1 MADKKQLT
9 VAELL
14 ARNAK
19 DRPGEEKSPRR
30 RRRSLD
36 EGGISVAELTGNLEK
51 VKATPAEAKHS
62 NVSIDETAP
71 VIPAPKKETKKES
84 KEETPKK
91 EAPKQE
97 AAQKVDKPQAAA
109 VPVEKPAE
117 SESKPSQ
124 PSDDDSRVIQKVKDE
139 PKKKTEDKPEQKS
152 DAKEAEKPEV
162 KTATKPEAKTAAP
175 VDEKPQDAAKDT
187 FTTGELEAVDH
198 DVEEYDDY
206 DDEED
211 EGKLNPFAVVLLA
224 LVGIVLG
231 AIVFKGFEILWDRF
245 DRLVVLV
252 LGVVVTGVIVG
263 IVHALRTSRDGLSM
277 FLAAVAGLVLTFG
290 PLLVVM

>member
-19 DRPGEEKSPRR
+19 DRPGEEKTPRR

-36 EGGISVAELTGNLEK
+36 EGGISVAELTGNFEK

-97 AAQKVDKPQAAA
+97 AAPKTKKSDKPQAAA
-109 VPVEKPAE
+109 VPVDKPAE

-124 PSDDDSRVIQKVKDE
+124 PSDDDTRVIQKVKDE
-139 PKKKTEDKPEQKS
+139 PK
-152 DAKEAEKPEV
+152 AEE
-162 KTATKPEAKTAAP
+162 KPEAKTAAP
-175 VDEKPQDAAKDT
+175 VDEKPRGAAENP
-187 FTTGELEAVDH
+187 FTTGDLEAVDE
-198 DVEEYDDY
+198 DVDEYDEHY
-206 DDEED
+206 DEED

>member
-1 MADKKQLT
+1 MADEKQLT

-19 DRPGEEKSPRR
+19 NHSDGEKSSRR

-51 VKATPAEAKHS
+51 VKAAPAESKHS

-71 VIPAPKKETKKES
+71 VIPAPTKD
-84 KEETPKK
+84 T
-91 EAPKQE
+91 
-97 AAQKVDKPQAAA
+97 DKPQAAA
-109 VPVEKPAE
+109 VRVERPDTSVKEEAAEKPDK
-117 SESKPSQ
+117 SEKADKPS
-124 PSDDDSRVIQKVKDE
+124 DEDTRVIQRVKDE
-139 PKKKTEDKPEQKS
+139 PAKKGEDTTVDK
-152 DAKEAEKPEV
+152 AV
-162 KTATKPEAKTAAP
+162 AAP
-175 VDEKPQDAAKDT
+175 VVAPKDETTA
-187 FTTGELEAVDH
+187 TGELEAIDH
-198 DVEEYDDY
+198 DHDDY
-206 DDEED
+206 DDEHDED
-211 EGKLNPFAVVLLA
+211 YEEEKLNPFAVVLLA

-231 AIVFKGFEILWDRF
+231 AVVFKGFEILWDRF
-245 DRLVVLV
+245 DRLVVVV

>member
-19 DRPGEEKSPRR
+19 DRPGEEKSSRR

-71 VIPAPKKETKKES
+71 VIPAPKKE
-84 KEETPKK
+84 
-91 EAPKQE
+91 APKQE
-97 AAQKVDKPQAAA
+97 APQKETAKQKAAQKVDKPQAAA

-124 PSDDDSRVIQKVKDE
+124 PSDDDTRVIQKVKDE
-139 PKKKTEDKPEQKS
+139 P
-152 DAKEAEKPEV
+152 EKPEV
-162 KTATKPEAKTAAP
+162 KTAAP
-175 VDEKPQDAAKDT
+175 VDEKPQDAAEDT
-187 FTTGELEAVDH
+187 FTTGELEAVDE
-198 DVEEYDDY
+198 DVDEYDEDY
-206 DDEED
+206 DEED

>member
-36 EGGISVAELTGNLEK
+36 DGGISVAELTGNLEK

-71 VIPAPKKETKKES
+71 VIPAPKKE
-84 KEETPKK
+84 
-91 EAPKQE
+91 APKQE

-124 PSDDDSRVIQKVKDE
+124 PSDDDTRVIQKVKDE
-139 PKKKTEDKPEQKS
+139 P
-152 DAKEAEKPEV
+152 EKPEV
-162 KTATKPEAKTAAP
+162 KTAAP
-175 VDEKPQDAAKDT
+175 VDEKPQDAAEDT
-187 FTTGELEAVDH
+187 FTTGELEAVDE
-198 DVEEYDDY
+198 DVDEYDEDY
-206 DDEED
+206 DEED

>member
-19 DRPGEEKSPRR
+19 DRPGEEKTPRR

-71 VIPAPKKETKKES
+71 VIPAPKKES
-84 KEETPKK
+84 KEEAPKK
-91 EAPKQE
+91 A
-97 AAQKVDKPQAAA
+97 DKKADDKAQAAA
-109 VPVEKPAE
+109 VPAEK
-117 SESKPSQ
+117 
-124 PSDDDSRVIQKVKDE
+124 PSDDDTRVIQKVKDE

-175 VDEKPQDAAKDT
+175 VDEKPQDAA
-187 FTTGELEAVDH
+187 
-198 DVEEYDDY
+198 
-206 DDEED
+206 
-211 EGKLNPFAVVLLA
+211 
-224 LVGIVLG
+224 
-231 AIVFKGFEILWDRF
+231 
-245 DRLVVLV
+245 
-252 LGVVVTGVIVG
+252 
-263 IVHALRTSRDGLSM
+263 
-277 FLAAVAGLVLTFG
+277 
-290 PLLVVM
+290 

>member
-19 DRPGEEKSPRR
+19 DRSGEEKSSRR
-30 RRRSLD
+30 HRRSLD

-62 NVSIDETAP
+62 SVSIDEPAP
-71 VIPAPKKETKKES
+71 VIPAPKKEKPQQEA
-84 KEETPKK
+84 PKD

-97 AAQKVDKPQAAA
+97 AAKQEAPQKDADKSHGAA
-109 VPVEKPAE
+109 VPVEKPTE
-117 SESKPSQ
+117 SESKRSQ
-124 PSDDDSRVIQKVKDE
+124 PSDEDTRVIQKVKDE
-139 PKKKTEDKPEQKS
+139 PKKAED
-152 DAKEAEKPEV
+152 EAQSKAEPKAND
-162 KTATKPEAKTAAP
+162 K
-175 VDEKPQDAAKDT
+175 VDDKAEDDT

-198 DVEEYDDY
+198 DVEEYDEHY
-206 DDEED
+206 DEED

-245 DRLVVLV
+245 DRLVVVV

-263 IVHALRTSRDGLSM
+263 LVHALRTSRDGLSM

>member
-71 VIPAPKKETKKES
+71 VIPAPKKES
-84 KEETPKK
+84 KEEAPRKADKK
-91 EAPKQE
+91 AD
-97 AAQKVDKPQAAA
+97 DKAQAAA
-109 VPVEKPAE
+109 VPAEK
-117 SESKPSQ
+117 
-124 PSDDDSRVIQKVKDE
+124 PSDDDTRVIQKVKDE

>member
-1 MADKKQLT
+1 MADEKQLT

-14 ARNAK
+14 ARNQK
-19 DRPGEEKSPRR
+19 DRSGGEKSSRR
-30 RRRSLD
+30 RRRSLE

-71 VIPAPKKETKKES
+71 VIPAPQKDAEKTDS
-84 KEETPKK
+84 TPQADAVRV
-91 EAPKQE
+91 ERPD
-97 AAQKVDKPQAAA
+97 KVD
-109 VPVEKPAE
+109 
-117 SESKPSQ
+117 SESKRSQ
-124 PSDDDSRVIQKVKDE
+124 PSTEDTRVIQRVKDTPE
-139 PKKKTEDKPEQKS
+139 KKSEDKVE
-152 DAKEAEKPEV
+152 EKVE
-162 KTATKPEAKTAAP
+162 
-175 VDEKPQDAAKDT
+175 DET
-187 FTTGELEAVDH
+187 TTTGELEAVDH
-198 DVEEYDDY
+198 DVEEYDEYDEDY
-206 DDEED
+206 EE
-211 EGKLNPFAVVLLA
+211 EKLNPFAVVLLA

-245 DRLVVLV
+245 DRLVVVV

>member
-1 MADKKQLT
+1 MADEKQLT

-14 ARNAK
+14 ARNQK
-19 DRPGEEKSPRR
+19 DRSGGEKSSRR
-30 RRRSLD
+30 RRRSLE

-71 VIPAPKKETKKES
+71 VIPAPQKDAEKTES
-84 KEETPKK
+84 EPKTDP
-91 EAPKQE
+91 EPQADAVRVERPD
-97 AAQKVDKPQAAA
+97 KVD
-109 VPVEKPAE
+109 
-117 SESKPSQ
+117 SESKRSQ
-124 PSDDDSRVIQKVKDE
+124 PSNEDTRVIQRVKDTPE
-139 PKKKTEDKPEQKS
+139 KKSEDKVE
-152 DAKEAEKPEV
+152 EKVE
-162 KTATKPEAKTAAP
+162 
-175 VDEKPQDAAKDT
+175 DET
-187 FTTGELEAVDH
+187 TTTGELEAVDH
-198 DVEEYDDY
+198 DVEEYDEYDEDY
-206 DDEED
+206 EE
-211 EGKLNPFAVVLLA
+211 EKLNPFAVVLLA

-245 DRLVVLV
+245 DRLVVVV

>member
-19 DRPGEEKSPRR
+19 NRPGEEKTPRR

-36 EGGISVAELTGNLEK
+36 EGGISVAELTGNLER

-62 NVSIDETAP
+62 SVSIDETAP
-71 VIPAPKKETKKES
+71 VIPAPKKEQKEQ
-84 KEETPKK
+84 
-91 EAPKQE
+91 PKQE
-97 AAQKVDKPQAAA
+97 TPQQEESKKKADKPQAAA
-109 VPVEKPAE
+109 VPVEKSAE
-117 SESKPSQ
+117 PETKRSQ
-124 PSDDDSRVIQKVKDE
+124 PSDEDTRVIQKVKDE
-139 PKKKTEDKPEQKS
+139 PKEKAEAKKTEAKAESKVEEKTDDKVETKVA
-152 DAKEAEKPEV
+152 D
-162 KTATKPEAKTAAP
+162 KTAPQAA
-175 VDEKPQDAAKDT
+175 VATEDDT
-187 FTTGELEAVDH
+187 FTTGELEAVDQ
-198 DVEEYDDY
+198 DREEYDEDY
-206 DDEED
+206 DDEE

-245 DRLVVLV
+245 DRLVVVV

>member
-1 MADKKQLT
+1 MADEKQLT

-14 ARNAK
+14 ARNQK
-19 DRPGEEKSPRR
+19 DRSGGEKSSRR
-30 RRRSLD
+30 RRRSLE

-71 VIPAPKKETKKES
+71 VIPAP
-84 KEETPKK
+84 
-91 EAPKQE
+91 
-97 AAQKVDKPQAAA
+97 QKDAEKTDSTPQADA
-109 VPVEKPAE
+109 VRVERPDKDD
-117 SESKPSQ
+117 SEPQRSQ
-124 PSDDDSRVIQKVKDE
+124 PSNEDTHVIQRVEDAPE
-139 PKKKTEDKPEQKS
+139 KKPEDKVE
-152 DAKEAEKPEV
+152 EKVE
-162 KTATKPEAKTAAP
+162 
-175 VDEKPQDAAKDT
+175 DET
-187 FTTGELEAVDH
+187 TTTGELEAVDH
-198 DVEEYDDY
+198 DVEEYDEYDEDY
-206 DDEED
+206 EE
-211 EGKLNPFAVVLLA
+211 EKLNPFAVVLLA

-245 DRLVVLV
+245 DRLVVVV

>member
-19 DRPGEEKSPRR
+19 DRPGEEKTPRR

-36 EGGISVAELTGNLEK
+36 EGGISVAELTGNFEK

-97 AAQKVDKPQAAA
+97 AAPKTKKSDKPQAAA
-109 VPVEKPAE
+109 VPVDKPAE

-124 PSDDDSRVIQKVKDE
+124 PSDDDTRVIRKVKDE
-139 PKKKTEDKPEQKS
+139 PK
-152 DAKEAEKPEV
+152 AEE
-162 KTATKPEAKTAAP
+162 KPEAKTAAP
-175 VDEKPQDAAKDT
+175 VDEKPRGAAENP
-187 FTTGELEAVDH
+187 FTTGELEAVDE
-198 DVEEYDDY
+198 DVDEYDEHY
-206 DDEED
+206 DEED

>member
-19 DRPGEEKSPRR
+19 DRSGEEKSSRR
-30 RRRSLD
+30 HRRSLD

-51 VKATPAEAKHS
+51 VKATPAEAKHPS
-62 NVSIDETAP
+62 VSIDEPAP
-71 VIPAPKKETKKES
+71 VIPAPKKEKPQQ
-84 KEETPKK
+84 ETPQQ
-91 EAPKQE
+91 EAPQQGADKSHS
-97 AAQKVDKPQAAA
+97 AAPA
-109 VPVEKPAE
+109 EKPTE

-124 PSDDDSRVIQKVKDE
+124 PSDEDTRVIQKVKDE
-139 PKKKTEDKPEQKS
+139 PKKAEDKAQSKVEPKTELKTEEKVEPKANDKVEDK
-152 DAKEAEKPEV
+152 AE
-162 KTATKPEAKTAAP
+162 
-175 VDEKPQDAAKDT
+175 DDT

-198 DVEEYDDY
+198 DVEEYDEDY
-206 DDEED
+206 DEED

-245 DRLVVLV
+245 DRLVVVV

>member
-19 DRPGEEKSPRR
+19 DRPGEEKTPRR

-71 VIPAPKKETKKES
+71 VIPAPKKES
-84 KEETPKK
+84 KEEAPKK
-91 EAPKQE
+91 A
-97 AAQKVDKPQAAA
+97 DKKADDKAQAAA
-109 VPVEKPAE
+109 VPAEK
-117 SESKPSQ
+117 
-124 PSDDDSRVIQKVKDE
+124 PSDDDTRVIQKVKDE
-139 PKKKTEDKPEQKS
+139 P
-152 DAKEAEKPEV
+152 EKPEV
-162 KTATKPEAKTAAP
+162 KTAAP
-175 VDEKPQDAAKDT
+175 VDEKPQDAAEDT
-187 FTTGELEAVDH
+187 FTTGELEAVDE
-198 DVEEYDDY
+198 DVDEYDEDY
-206 DDEED
+206 DEED

>member
-19 DRPGEEKSPRR
+19 DRPGEEKTPRR

-36 EGGISVAELTGNLEK
+36 EGGISVAELTGNFEK

-97 AAQKVDKPQAAA
+97 AAPKTKKSDKPQAAA
-109 VPVEKPAE
+109 VPVDKTA
-117 SESKPSQ
+117 ESKPSQ
-124 PSDDDSRVIQKVKDE
+124 PSDDYTRVIQKVKDE
-139 PKKKTEDKPEQKS
+139 PKKTEDK
-152 DAKEAEKPEV
+152 AESKTEV
-162 KTATKPEAKTAAP
+162 KAEPKAEEKPEAKTAAP
-175 VDEKPQDAAKDT
+175 VDEKPRGAAENP
-187 FTTGELEAVDH
+187 FTTGELEAVDG
-198 DVEEYDDY
+198 DVDEYDEHY
-206 DDEED
+206 DEED

>member
-19 DRPGEEKSPRR
+19 DRSGEEKSSRR
-30 RRRSLD
+30 HRRSLD

-62 NVSIDETAP
+62 SVSIDEPAP
-71 VIPAPKKETKKES
+71 VIPAPKKEKPQQ
-84 KEETPKK
+84 ETPQQ
-91 EAPKQE
+91 EAPQKDADKSHS
-97 AAQKVDKPQAAA
+97 AAPA
-109 VPVEKPAE
+109 EKPTE

-124 PSDDDSRVIQKVKDE
+124 PSDEDTRVIQKVKDE
-139 PKKKTEDKPEQKS
+139 PKKAEDKAQSKVEPKAELKTEEKVEPKANDKVDDK
-152 DAKEAEKPEV
+152 AE
-162 KTATKPEAKTAAP
+162 
-175 VDEKPQDAAKDT
+175 DDT

-198 DVEEYDDY
+198 DVEEY
-206 DDEED
+206 DEED

-245 DRLVVLV
+245 DRLVVVV

>member
-19 DRPGEEKSPRR
+19 DRPGEEKTPRR

-36 EGGISVAELTGNLEK
+36 EGGISVAELTGNFEK

-97 AAQKVDKPQAAA
+97 AAPKTKKSDKPQAAA
-109 VPVEKPAE
+109 VPVDKTA
-117 SESKPSQ
+117 ESKPSQ
-124 PSDDDSRVIQKVKDE
+124 PSDDDTRVIQKVKDE
-139 PKKKTEDKPEQKS
+139 PKKTEDK
-152 DAKEAEKPEV
+152 AESKTEV
-162 KTATKPEAKTAAP
+162 KAEPKAEEKPEAKTAAP
-175 VDEKPQDAAKDT
+175 VDEKPRGAAENP
-187 FTTGELEAVDH
+187 FTTGELEAVDG
-198 DVEEYDDY
+198 DVDEYDEHY
-206 DDEED
+206 DEED

>member
-19 DRPGEEKSPRR
+19 DRPGEEKTPRR

-71 VIPAPKKETKKES
+71 VIPAPKKE
-84 KEETPKK
+84 
-91 EAPKQE
+91 APKQE

-124 PSDDDSRVIQKVKDE
+124 PSDDDTRVIQKVKDE
-139 PKKKTEDKPEQKS
+139 P
-152 DAKEAEKPEV
+152 EKPEV
-162 KTATKPEAKTAAP
+162 KTAAP
-175 VDEKPQDAAKDT
+175 VDEKPQDAAEDT
-187 FTTGELEAVDH
+187 FTTGELEAVDE
-198 DVEEYDDY
+198 DVDEYDEDY
-206 DDEED
+206 DEED

>member
-1 MADKKQLT
+1 MADEKQLT

-14 ARNAK
+14 ARNQK
-19 DRPGEEKSPRR
+19 DRSGGEKSSRR
-30 RRRSLD
+30 RRRSLE

-71 VIPAPKKETKKES
+71 VIPAP
-84 KEETPKK
+84 
-91 EAPKQE
+91 
-97 AAQKVDKPQAAA
+97 QKDAEKTEPEPQADA
-109 VPVEKPAE
+109 VRVERPDKTD
-117 SESKPSQ
+117 SEPKRSQ
-124 PSDDDSRVIQKVKDE
+124 PSTEDTRVIQRVKDAPE
-139 PKKKTEDKPEQKS
+139 KKSEDKVE
-152 DAKEAEKPEV
+152 EKVE
-162 KTATKPEAKTAAP
+162 
-175 VDEKPQDAAKDT
+175 DET
-187 FTTGELEAVDH
+187 TTTGELEAVDH
-198 DVEEYDDY
+198 DVEEYDEYDEDY
-206 DDEED
+206 EE
-211 EGKLNPFAVVLLA
+211 EKLNPFAVVVLA

-245 DRLVVLV
+245 DRLVVVV

>member
-1 MADKKQLT
+1 MADEKQLT

-14 ARNAK
+14 ARNQK
-19 DRPGEEKSPRR
+19 DRSGGEKSSRR
-30 RRRSLD
+30 RRRSLE

-71 VIPAPKKETKKES
+71 VIPAPQKDA
-84 KEETPKK
+84 EETDSTPQADAVRV
-91 EAPKQE
+91 ERPD
-97 AAQKVDKPQAAA
+97 KVD
-109 VPVEKPAE
+109 
-117 SESKPSQ
+117 SEPKRSQ
-124 PSDDDSRVIQKVKDE
+124 PSTEDTRVIQRVKDAPE
-139 PKKKTEDKPEQKS
+139 KKSEDKVE
-152 DAKEAEKPEV
+152 EKVE
-162 KTATKPEAKTAAP
+162 
-175 VDEKPQDAAKDT
+175 DET
-187 FTTGELEAVDH
+187 TTTGELEAVDH
-198 DVEEYDDY
+198 DVEEYDEYDEDY
-206 DDEED
+206 EE
-211 EGKLNPFAVVLLA
+211 EKLNPFAVVLLA

-245 DRLVVLV
+245 DRLVVVV

>member
-1 MADKKQLT
+1 MT

-14 ARNAK
+14 ARNQK
-19 DRPGEEKSPRR
+19 DRSGGEKSSRR
-30 RRRSLD
+30 RRRSLE

-71 VIPAPKKETKKES
+71 VIPAPQKDAEKTES
-84 KEETPKK
+84 EPKT
-91 EAPKQE
+91 EPEPQADAVRVERPD
-97 AAQKVDKPQAAA
+97 KVD
-109 VPVEKPAE
+109 
-117 SESKPSQ
+117 SEPKRSQ
-124 PSDDDSRVIQKVKDE
+124 PSNEDTRVIQRVKDTPE
-139 PKKKTEDKPEQKS
+139 KKSEDKVE
-152 DAKEAEKPEV
+152 EKVE
-162 KTATKPEAKTAAP
+162 
-175 VDEKPQDAAKDT
+175 DET
-187 FTTGELEAVDH
+187 TTTGELEAVDH
-198 DVEEYDDY
+198 DVEEYDEYDEDY
-206 DDEED
+206 EE
-211 EGKLNPFAVVLLA
+211 EEKLNPFAVVLLA

-245 DRLVVLV
+245 DRLVVVV

>member
-71 VIPAPKKETKKES
+71 VIPAPKKES

-97 AAQKVDKPQAAA
+97 PAPKKAEKNADDKAQAAT
-109 VPVEKPAE
+109 VPAE
-117 SESKPSQ
+117 K
-124 PSDDDSRVIQKVKDE
+124 PSDDDTRVIQKVKD
-139 PKKKTEDKPEQKS
+139 KPEQKA

-162 KTATKPEAKTAAP
+162 KTATKPEAKSAAP
-175 VDEKPQDAAKDT
+175 VDEKPQDAAVDT

-206 DDEED
+206 DDEEE

>member
-19 DRPGEEKSPRR
+19 DRSGEEKSSRR
-30 RRRSLD
+30 HRRSLD

-62 NVSIDETAP
+62 SVSIDEPAP
-71 VIPAPKKETKKES
+71 VIPAPKKGEPQQEAS
-84 KEETPKK
+84 KD

-97 AAQKVDKPQAAA
+97 AAKQEAPQKDADKSHGAA
-109 VPVEKPAE
+109 VPVEKPTE
-117 SESKPSQ
+117 SESKRSQ
-124 PSDDDSRVIQKVKDE
+124 PSDEDTRVIQKVKDE
-139 PKKKTEDKPEQKS
+139 PKKAED
-152 DAKEAEKPEV
+152 EAQSKAEPKAND
-162 KTATKPEAKTAAP
+162 K
-175 VDEKPQDAAKDT
+175 VDDKAEDDT

-198 DVEEYDDY
+198 DVEEYDEDY
-206 DDEED
+206 DEED

-245 DRLVVLV
+245 DRLVVVV

-263 IVHALRTSRDGLSM
+263 LVHALRTSRDGLSM

>member
-19 DRPGEEKSPRR
+19 DRPGEEKTPRR

-71 VIPAPKKETKKES
+71 VIPAPKKE
-84 KEETPKK
+84 
-91 EAPKQE
+91 APKQE
-97 AAQKVDKPQAAA
+97 APQKETAKQKAAQKVDKPQAAA
-109 VPVEKPAE
+109 APVEKPAE

-124 PSDDDSRVIQKVKDE
+124 PSDDDTRVIQKVKDE
-139 PKKKTEDKPEQKS
+139 P
-152 DAKEAEKPEV
+152 EKPEV
-162 KTATKPEAKTAAP
+162 KTAAP
-175 VDEKPQDAAKDT
+175 VDEKPQDAAEDT
-187 FTTGELEAVDH
+187 FTTGELEAVDE
-198 DVEEYDDY
+198 DVDEYDEDY
-206 DDEED
+206 DEED
-211 EGKLNPFAVVLLA
+211 EDKLNPFAVVLLA

>member
-19 DRPGEEKSPRR
+19 DRSGEEKSSRR
-30 RRRSLD
+30 HRRSLD

-62 NVSIDETAP
+62 SVSIDEPAP
-71 VIPAPKKETKKES
+71 VIPAPKKEK
-84 KEETPKK
+84 PQQ
-91 EAPKQE
+91 EAPQKDADKSHS
-97 AAQKVDKPQAAA
+97 AAPA
-109 VPVEKPAE
+109 EKPTE
-117 SESKPSQ
+117 FESKPSQ
-124 PSDDDSRVIQKVKDE
+124 PSDEDTRVIQKVKDE
-139 PKKKTEDKPEQKS
+139 PKKAEDKAQSKVESK
-152 DAKEAEKPEV
+152 AELKAEEKVEP
-162 KTATKPEAKTAAP
+162 KADGK
-175 VDEKPQDAAKDT
+175 VDDKAEDDT
-187 FTTGELEAVDH
+187 FTTGELEAVDQ
-198 DVEEYDDY
+198 DVEEYDENY
-206 DDEED
+206 DEED

-245 DRLVVLV
+245 DRLVVVV
-252 LGVVVTGVIVG
+252 LGVVVPGVIVG

>member
-1 MADKKQLT
+1 MADEKQLT

-14 ARNAK
+14 ARNQK
-19 DRPGEEKSPRR
+19 DRSGGEKSSRR
-30 RRRSLD
+30 RRRSLE

-71 VIPAPKKETKKES
+71 VIPAP
-84 KEETPKK
+84 
-91 EAPKQE
+91 
-97 AAQKVDKPQAAA
+97 QKDAEKTDSTPQADA
-109 VPVEKPAE
+109 VRVERPDQVDSDPKR
-117 SESKPSQ
+117 SQ
-124 PSDDDSRVIQKVKDE
+124 PSTEDTRVIQRVKDAPE
-139 PKKKTEDKPEQKS
+139 KKSEDKVE
-152 DAKEAEKPEV
+152 EKVE
-162 KTATKPEAKTAAP
+162 
-175 VDEKPQDAAKDT
+175 DET
-187 FTTGELEAVDH
+187 TTTGELEAVDH
-198 DVEEYDDY
+198 DVEEYDEYDEDY
-206 DDEED
+206 EE
-211 EGKLNPFAVVLLA
+211 EKLNPFAVVVLA

-245 DRLVVLV
+245 DRLVVVV

>member
-19 DRPGEEKSPRR
+19 DRPGEEKTPRR

-71 VIPAPKKETKKES
+71 VIPAPKKE
-84 KEETPKK
+84 
-91 EAPKQE
+91 APKQE

-109 VPVEKPAE
+109 APVEKPAE

-124 PSDDDSRVIQKVKDE
+124 PSDDDTRVIQKVKDE
-139 PKKKTEDKPEQKS
+139 P
-152 DAKEAEKPEV
+152 EKPEV
-162 KTATKPEAKTAAP
+162 KTAAP
-175 VDEKPQDAAKDT
+175 VDEKPQDAAEDT
-187 FTTGELEAVDH
+187 FTTGELEAVDE
-198 DVEEYDDY
+198 DVDEYDEDY
-206 DDEED
+206 DEED
-211 EGKLNPFAVVLLA
+211 EDKLNPFAVVLLA

>member
-19 DRPGEEKSPRR
+19 NRPGEEKTPRR

-62 NVSIDETAP
+62 SVSIDETAP
-71 VIPAPKKETKKES
+71 VIPAPKKEQKEQ
-84 KEETPKK
+84 
-91 EAPKQE
+91 PKQE
-97 AAQKVDKPQAAA
+97 TPQQEESKKKADKPQAAA

-117 SESKPSQ
+117 SETKRSQ
-124 PSDDDSRVIQKVKDE
+124 PSDEDTRVIQKVKDE
-139 PKKKTEDKPEQKS
+139 PKKKAETKKTEAKAEPKVEEKTDDKAETKVADKTAPQAAVATED
-152 DAKEAEKPEV
+152 
-162 KTATKPEAKTAAP
+162 
-175 VDEKPQDAAKDT
+175 DT
-187 FTTGELEAVDH
+187 FTTGELEAVDR
-198 DVEEYDDY
+198 DLEEYDEDY
-206 DDEED
+206 DDEE

-245 DRLVVLV
+245 DRLVVVV

-277 FLAAVAGLVLTFG
+277 FLAAVTGLVLTFG

>member
-19 DRPGEEKSPRR
+19 DRSGEEKSSRR
-30 RRRSLD
+30 HRRSLD

-62 NVSIDETAP
+62 SVSIDEPAP
-71 VIPAPKKETKKES
+71 VIPAPKKEKPQQ
-84 KEETPKK
+84 ETPQQ
-91 EAPKQE
+91 EAPQKDADKSHS
-97 AAQKVDKPQAAA
+97 AAPA
-109 VPVEKPAE
+109 EKPTE
-117 SESKPSQ
+117 SESKLSQ
-124 PSDDDSRVIQKVKDE
+124 PSDEDTRVIQKVKDE
-139 PKKKTEDKPEQKS
+139 PKKAEDKAQSKTELKTEEKVEPKANDKVDDK
-152 DAKEAEKPEV
+152 AE
-162 KTATKPEAKTAAP
+162 
-175 VDEKPQDAAKDT
+175 DDT

-198 DVEEYDDY
+198 DVEEYDEDY
-206 DDEED
+206 DEED

-245 DRLVVLV
+245 DRLVVVV

>member
-19 DRPGEEKSPRR
+19 DRSGEEKSSRR
-30 RRRSLD
+30 HRRSLD

-62 NVSIDETAP
+62 SVSIDEPAP
-71 VIPAPKKETKKES
+71 VIPAPKKEK
-84 KEETPKK
+84 PQQ
-91 EAPKQE
+91 EAPQKDADKSHS
-97 AAQKVDKPQAAA
+97 AAPA
-109 VPVEKPAE
+109 EKPTE

-124 PSDDDSRVIQKVKDE
+124 PSDEDTRVIQKVKDE
-139 PKKKTEDKPEQKS
+139 PKKAEDKAQSKVESKAELKTEEKVEPKANDKVEDK
-152 DAKEAEKPEV
+152 AE
-162 KTATKPEAKTAAP
+162 
-175 VDEKPQDAAKDT
+175 DDT

-198 DVEEYDDY
+198 DVEEYDEDY
-206 DDEED
+206 DEED

-245 DRLVVLV
+245 DRLVVVV

>member
-1 MADKKQLT
+1 MADEKQLT

-14 ARNAK
+14 ARNQK
-19 DRPGEEKSPRR
+19 DRSGGEKSSRR
-30 RRRSLD
+30 RRRSLE

-71 VIPAPKKETKKES
+71 VIPAPQKDAEKTES
-84 KEETPKK
+84 KQQTEPE
-91 EAPKQE
+91 
-97 AAQKVDKPQAAA
+97 PQADA
-109 VPVEKPAE
+109 VRVERPDQVDSDPKR
-117 SESKPSQ
+117 SQ
-124 PSDDDSRVIQKVKDE
+124 PSTEDTRVIQRVKDAPE
-139 PKKKTEDKPEQKS
+139 KKSEDKVE
-152 DAKEAEKPEV
+152 EKVE
-162 KTATKPEAKTAAP
+162 
-175 VDEKPQDAAKDT
+175 DET
-187 FTTGELEAVDH
+187 TTTGELEAVDH
-198 DVEEYDDY
+198 DVEEYDEYDEDY
-206 DDEED
+206 EE
-211 EGKLNPFAVVLLA
+211 EKLNPFVVVLLA

-245 DRLVVLV
+245 DRLVVVV

>member
-19 DRPGEEKSPRR
+19 DRSGEEKSSRR
-30 RRRSLD
+30 HRRSLD

-62 NVSIDETAP
+62 SVSIDEPAP
-71 VIPAPKKETKKES
+71 VIPAPKKGEPQQEAS
-84 KEETPKK
+84 KD

-97 AAQKVDKPQAAA
+97 AAKQEAPQKDADKSHGAA
-109 VPVEKPAE
+109 VPVEKPTE
-117 SESKPSQ
+117 SESKRSQ
-124 PSDDDSRVIQKVKDE
+124 PSDEDTRVIQKVKDE
-139 PKKKTEDKPEQKS
+139 PKKAED
-152 DAKEAEKPEV
+152 EAQSKAEPKAND
-162 KTATKPEAKTAAP
+162 K
-175 VDEKPQDAAKDT
+175 VDDKAEDDT

-198 DVEEYDDY
+198 DVEEYDEDY
-206 DDEED
+206 DEEE

-245 DRLVVLV
+245 DRLVVVV

-263 IVHALRTSRDGLSM
+263 LVHALRTSRDGLSM

>member
-19 DRPGEEKSPRR
+19 DRPGEEKTPRR

-71 VIPAPKKETKKES
+71 VIPAPKKET
-84 KEETPKK
+84 
-91 EAPKQE
+91 AKQK

-124 PSDDDSRVIQKVKDE
+124 PSDDDTRVIQKVKDE
-139 PKKKTEDKPEQKS
+139 P
-152 DAKEAEKPEV
+152 EKPEV
-162 KTATKPEAKTAAP
+162 KTAAP
-175 VDEKPQDAAKDT
+175 VDEKPQDAAEDT
-187 FTTGELEAVDH
+187 FTTGELEAVDE
-198 DVEEYDDY
+198 DVDEYDEDY
-206 DDEED
+206 DEED
-211 EGKLNPFAVVLLA
+211 EDKLNPFAVVLLA

>member
-1 MADKKQLT
+1 MADEKQLT

-14 ARNAK
+14 ARNQK
-19 DRPGEEKSPRR
+19 DRSGGEKSSRR
-30 RRRSLD
+30 RRRSLE

-71 VIPAPKKETKKES
+71 VIPAPQKDAEKTES
-84 KEETPKK
+84 EPKT
-91 EAPKQE
+91 EPE
-97 AAQKVDKPQAAA
+97 PQADA
-109 VPVEKPAE
+109 VRVERPDQVDSDPKR
-117 SESKPSQ
+117 SQ
-124 PSDDDSRVIQKVKDE
+124 PSTEDTRVIQRVKDTPE
-139 PKKKTEDKPEQKS
+139 KKTDTEVEEKAHTKTEDKTG
-152 DAKEAEKPEV
+152 D
-162 KTATKPEAKTAAP
+162 KTE
-175 VDEKPQDAAKDT
+175 DT

-198 DVEEYDDY
+198 DVEEYDEYDEDY
-206 DDEED
+206 EE
-211 EGKLNPFAVVLLA
+211 EKLNPFAVVVLA

-245 DRLVVLV
+245 DRLVVVV

>member
-19 DRPGEEKSPRR
+19 NRPGEEKTPRR

-36 EGGISVAELTGNLEK
+36 EGGISVAELTGNLER

-62 NVSIDETAP
+62 SVSIDETAP
-71 VIPAPKKETKKES
+71 VIPAPKKEQKEQ
-84 KEETPKK
+84 
-91 EAPKQE
+91 PKQE
-97 AAQKVDKPQAAA
+97 TPQQEESRKKADKPQAAA
-109 VPVEKPAE
+109 VSVEKPAE
-117 SESKPSQ
+117 PETKRSQ
-124 PSDDDSRVIQKVKDE
+124 PSDEDTRVIQKVEDE
-139 PKKKTEDKPEQKS
+139 PKKKAEAKKTEAKAEPKVEEKTDDKVETKVADKTAPAAAVATED
-152 DAKEAEKPEV
+152 
-162 KTATKPEAKTAAP
+162 
-175 VDEKPQDAAKDT
+175 DT
-187 FTTGELEAVDH
+187 FTTGELEAVDQ
-198 DVEEYDDY
+198 DREEYDEDY
-206 DDEED
+206 DEG

-245 DRLVVLV
+245 DRLVVVV